1 MACPGLVWITIY
13 KFNHLKIYRYP
24 VKGLRSERLQSVSLS
39 KGEGIPGDRQF
50 PFSRCT
56 GLFNST
62 TLAYLPKSNFL
73 MLQKDDRLAKLKT
86 TFMSTTTT
94 LIIKHAGNVFE
105 ADLWN
110 NDGRSKVE
118 SFITEFMGSG
128 LTDHPNLEMVD
139 EHLFADFPAKVL
151 SIINL
156 NSVWNLYLKLKG
168 IIDLL
173 RFSANIYID
182 GIEPWKEFSG

>member
-1 MACPGLVWITIY
+1 
-13 KFNHLKIYRYP
+13 
-24 VKGLRSERLQSVSLS
+24 
-39 KGEGIPGDRQF
+39 
-50 PFSRCT
+50 
-56 GLFNST
+56 
-62 TLAYLPKSNFL
+62 

-110 NDGRSKVE
+110 NDGRSRVE

-128 LTDHPNLEMVD
+128 LTDHPNLEMAD
-139 EHLFADFPAKVL
+139 GHLFADFPAKVL

-156 NSVWNLYLKLKG
+156 NSVWNLY
-168 IIDLL
+168 
-173 RFSANIYID
+173 
-182 GIEPWKEFSG
+182 